1 LFWFQTTRGLT
12 CPDIKADDI
21 IGAEMESFP
30 LPHPERVRTTVAFE
44 PGVHAE
50 ASRLYGLLGYRK
62 MGDLVNEAVRE
73 YLARQQTLLKD
84 RAMEEAARDEGYR
97 AILREVSEDFAR
109 IDSEGLPDY

>member
-1 LFWFQTTRGLT
+1 MEL
-12 CPDIKADDI
+12 CP
-21 IGAEMESFP
+21 
-30 LPHPERVRTTVAFE
+30 LLHPERVRTTVAFE

-109 IDSEGLPDY
+109 IDSEGLPES